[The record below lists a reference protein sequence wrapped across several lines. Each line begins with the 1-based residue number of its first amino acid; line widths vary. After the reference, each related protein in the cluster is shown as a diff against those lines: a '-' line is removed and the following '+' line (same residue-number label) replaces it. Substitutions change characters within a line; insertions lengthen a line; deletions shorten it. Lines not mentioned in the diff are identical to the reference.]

1 MSSERQAT
9 LGPVRRSEKLG
20 LLASLP
26 ARPFLPGLPPQRYL
40 RYQVKVRPALHKQS
54 FFMSVSP
61 GHRLADVLLPKIW
74 ARPSPRGV
82 SDRLSGPLNM
92 HEPHAKRKDA
102 RAHPVFGSA
111 QDLRRSQAETYARIT
126 REHGYVVRLRSDLF
140 RKRTSGETC
149 QRFFQVN
156 PCNPGSL

>member
-1 MSSERQAT
+1 MTYSLFVGKTARTQRSYLFLCQSVLVTGSQMSYCRRS
-9 LGPVRRSEKLG
+9 GPVRR
-20 LLASLP
+20 
-26 ARPFLPGLPPQRYL
+26 
-40 RYQVKVRPALHKQS
+40 
-54 FFMSVSP
+54 
-61 GHRLADVLLPKIW
+61 
-74 ARPSPRGV
+74 PRGV

-149 QRFFQVN
+149 QLFFQVN

>member
-26 ARPFLPGLPPQRYL
+26 ARPFLPGLPLSVTCATRS
-40 RYQVKVRPALHKQS
+40 RSVKRCINNL
-54 FFMSVSP
+54 FMSVSP

-74 ARPSPRGV
+74 ARPSPRHV
-82 SDRLSGPLNM
+82 SDRLSGSLNM

-102 RAHPVFGSA
+102 RAHPVYGSA

-126 REHGYVVRLRSDLF
+126 REHGYVVRLRSDLL